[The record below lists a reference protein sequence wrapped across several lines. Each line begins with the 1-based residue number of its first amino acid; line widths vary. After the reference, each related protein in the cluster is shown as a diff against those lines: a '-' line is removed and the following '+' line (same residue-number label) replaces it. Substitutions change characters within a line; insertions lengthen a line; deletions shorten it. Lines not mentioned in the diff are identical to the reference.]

1 MAQQSTTLNSYGE
14 SIAQIK
20 IDVTTGDNKAYV
32 EIVTL
37 RKQLRR
43 TNIIFTITVSAFV
56 VWNVYLLGRIQAYK

>member
-1 MAQQSTTLNSYGE
+1 VAQQSTTLNSYGE